1 LYYLC
6 GRKHLKSLPVM
17 KNLIKFAQEN
27 NNEDMN
33 YPIGIQT
40 FSRITKEDY
49 VYVDKT
55 DLVWNLAHSS
65 PYVFLSRPRR
75 FGKSLLCSTL
85 ASYFRGE
92 KELFE
97 GLKIMEQEK
106 DWESYPVIHLDL
118 SMAKNQDSVEA
129 LRRALMWIMK
139 PMSAKFGKEADED
152 LPGQLLSGMI
162 NRAYVETGKQ
172 VVVILD
178 EYDAPLLDV
187 LHEEEKMPE
196 FRRVLQ
202 EFYQPLKAMEPMVK
216 FCFITGITKFSQLS
230 IFSTINNL
238 RNVSM
243 EPQFAAICGIT
254 KEELETTLLPDI
266 KELAEANGW
275 TAEETL
281 QKLKLQYD
289 GYHFS
294 EVSPDIFNP
303 FSLMNAFAA
312 QRLSN
317 YWFTSGTPSFLFRQM
332 RKFNTN
338 VLELDRLE
346 VPSSQF
352 DVPTEAMTTALP
364 LLYQSGYLTIKG
376 FDPDSQLY
384 TLDFPN
390 AEVKVGFLEN
400 FLVTVMGHS
409 DNSEGFASRFYVS
422 LLRHDIDGAMR
433 HMQAFFASIPYLDHG
448 NRDLDELTRFEAYY
462 EVLMYVVF
470 SIFNCRVLTQVK
482 TALGKA
488 DVVVFMNDATYVM
501 EIKINGTAQEALEQ
515 IDTKS
520 YAVPYEGTGLP
531 VVKIGIGFSKET
543 RTVSE
548 WKTA

>member
-1 LYYLC
+1 
-6 GRKHLKSLPVM
+6 M
-17 KNLIKFAQEN
+17 EKNNITFRR
-27 NNEDMN
+27 

-40 FSRITKEDY
+40 FSRIIEEGY

-55 DLVWNLAHSS
+55 DLVWKIAHAS

-75 FGKSLLCSTL
+75 FGKSLLSSTL
-85 ASYFRGE
+85 HSYFAAE

-97 GLKIMEQEK
+97 GLKIMELETQ
-106 DWESYPVIHLDL
+106 WESYPVIHLDL
-118 SMAKNQDSVEA
+118 SLAKNQDTVEELRHA
-129 LRRALMWIMK
+129 LTLLMESLTK
-139 PMSAKFGKEADED
+139 KFGKNDSEK
-152 LPGQLLSGMI
+152 LPGQVLKGLI
-162 NRAYVETGKQ
+162 ERAYEQTGKK

-187 LHEEEKMPE
+187 LHEEERLPE

-202 EFYQPLKAMEPMVK
+202 EFYQPLKAMEPMIQ

-243 EPQFAAICGIT
+243 EPAFSAICGIT
-254 KEELETTLLPDI
+254 KEELESVLKPDI
-266 KELAEANGW
+266 QLLAKANKR
-275 TAEETL
+275 TFEEMV
-281 QKLKLQYD
+281 QRLKLQYD
-289 GYHFS
+289 GYHFT
-294 EVSPDIFNP
+294 EESPDIFNP
-303 FSLMNAFAA
+303 FSLMNVFASL
-312 QRLSN
+312 QLRN
-317 YWFTSGTPSFLFRQM
+317 FWFTSGTPSFLFKQM

-338 VLELDRLE
+338 ILELDKLE
-346 VPSSQF
+346 VSASQF

-364 LLYQSGYLTIKG
+364 LLYQSGYLTIKS
-376 FDPDSQLY
+376 FDNDSQLY

-400 FLVTVMGHS
+400 FLVSVMNVTDKDTQGLA
-409 DNSEGFASRFYVS
+409 GKFYVC
-422 LLRHDIDGAMR
+422 LMKHDVDAAMR
-433 HMQAFFASIPYLDHG
+433 QLQSFFASIPYLDHG
-448 NRDLDELTRFEAYY
+448 NKDLDELTRFEAYY

-470 SIFNCRVLTQVK
+470 SIFNCRVFTQVK

-501 EIKINGTAQEALEQ
+501 ELKVGGTAQEALEQ
-515 IDTKS
+515 IDS
-520 YAVPYEGTGLP
+520 NDYAVPYQGTGLP
-531 VVKIGIGFSKET
+531 VVKIGIGFSREK

-548 WKTA
+548 WRVER

>member
-1 LYYLC
+1 
-6 GRKHLKSLPVM
+6 M

-33 YPIGIQT
+33 YPVGIQT
-40 FSRITKEDY
+40 FSEILKNEY

-55 DLVWNLAHSS
+55 DLVWRLAHSS
-65 PYVFLSRPRR
+65 KYIFLSRPRR

-97 GLKIMEQEK
+97 GLKIMDLEK
-106 DWESYPVIHLDL
+106 DWENYPVIHLDL
-118 SMAKNQDSVEA
+118 STVKNQPSAERLESALVYNMEPYTDKLGRRDSE
-129 LRRALMWIMK
+129 
-139 PMSAKFGKEADED
+139 KF
-152 LPGQLLSGMI
+152 PGQVLKGLIQRS
-162 NRAYVETGKQ
+162 YEQTGKQ

-187 LHEEEKMPE
+187 LHEEEKLPE

-243 EPQFAAICGIT
+243 EPAFAAICGIT
-254 KEELETTLLPDI
+254 KEELETTLMPDI
-266 KELAEANGW
+266 KELAEANDW
-275 TAEETL
+275 SMEETL

-289 GYHFS
+289 GYHFCAK
-294 EVSPDIFNP
+294 SPDIFNP
-303 FSLMNAFAA
+303 FSLMYAFGTGDIG
-312 QRLSN
+312 N
-317 YWFTSGTPSFLFRQM
+317 YWFSSGTPSFLFRQM
-332 RKFNTN
+332 RKYNTDI
-338 VLELDRLE
+338 LELDRLE

-352 DVPTEAMTTALP
+352 DIPTEAMTSALP
-364 LLYQSGYLTIKG
+364 LLYQSGYLTIKKYNN
-376 FDPDSQLY
+376 DSRLY

-400 FLVTVMGHS
+400 FLVAVMGFS
-409 DNSEGFASRFYVS
+409 DNSEGFASRFYYS
-422 LLRHDIDGAMR
+422 LLQHDIDGALN
-433 HMQAFFASIPYLDHG
+433 HMKSFFASIPYLDHG
-448 NRDLDELTRFEAYY
+448 NKDLDELTRFEAYY

-470 SIFNCRVLTQVK
+470 SIFNCRVFTQVK

-501 EIKINGTAQEALEQ
+501 ELKINGTAREALEQ
-515 IDTKS
+515 IDTKD

-531 VVKIGIGFSKET
+531 VVKIGIAFSKES
-543 RTVSE
+543 RTVSDWIIE
-548 WKTA
+548 KQKDMP